1 MKSRKLFTPGPT
13 AVPHQ
18 VLETMARP
26 LIHHRTP
33 EFRAILEEATKS
45 LQYVYRTRNPVL
57 VLTAS
62 GSGAMEAAVV
72 NLTRPGEK
80 ALVTVVGKFSERWRE
95 VGEAYGLDL
104 VVLEGK
110 WGEPIPLERVKAAFE
125 AESDISIVLTTH
137 CETSTGVLQDVEGI
151 SRIAHRNGAL
161 IVVDGITSLGAQ
173 QVETDGWNLD
183 VVIGGSQKGFMT
195 PPGLAFISV
204 SEAAIERMERAGHPV
219 YYFDLK
225 RALASHEKGDTPWT
239 PALNLVIALNEALR
253 MMKEEGL
260 DNVIARH
267 TRNARAVRAAVKALR
282 LKLFAT
288 APANATTAVIFKD
301 GRADDVRK
309 HLDERYG
316 IKIAGGQGEVK
327 GKIIRLGHL
336 GFYHEVD
343 MYTLIAALEA
353 TLCDLGITDAAGKGI
368 DALLRSYRRK

>member
-1 MKSRKLFTPGPT
+1 MKPRKLFTPGPT
-13 AVPHQ
+13 AVPHE

-26 LIHHRTP
+26 LIHHRTL
-33 EFRAILEEATKS
+33 EFRAILRETTEN

-72 NLTRPGEK
+72 NLTGPGEK
-80 ALVTVVGKFSERWRE
+80 ALVIVVGKFSERWKE
-95 VGEAYGLDL
+95 LGEAYGLDL

-110 WGEPIPLERVKAAFE
+110 WGRPIALEAVEAAFE
-125 AESDISIVLTTH
+125 ADPDISIVFTTH
-137 CETSTGVLQDVEGI
+137 CETSTGVTQDVEGI
-151 SRIAHRNGAL
+151 SRVAHRNGAV

-173 QVETDGWNLD
+173 EVETDRWNLD

-195 PPGLAFISV
+195 PPGLAFLSV
-204 SEAAIERMERAGHPV
+204 SEAARERMERAGHPV

-225 RALASHEKGDTPWT
+225 KALASHQKGDTPWT
-239 PALNLVIALNEALR
+239 PALGLVIALNQALR
-253 MMKEEGL
+253 MIKEEGL

-267 TRNARAVRAAVKALR
+267 ARNARAVRAAVKAMR

-288 APANATTAVIFKD
+288 APANATTSVIFKD
-301 GRADDVRK
+301 GRADEVRE
-309 HLDERYG
+309 HIDERYG

-336 GFYHEVD
+336 GFYHESD
-343 MYTLIAALEA
+343 MHTMIAALEA
-353 TLCDLGITDAAGKGI
+353 TLCDLGMSDAAGKGI
-368 DALLRSYRRK
+368 EALLRSYRRK